1 VGLEN
6 IVPLVEMPASVFGVN
21 EVPVVGVLGI
31 HPSHPSALVRS
42 VQTVCRVIPISK
54 IRSSVVI
61 SIMINM
67 VNNMRLFTM
76 KNAISN
82 AMGFIRF
89 APVSNNSVSGVS
101 VNGTSQLAPV
111 SVSKFIPSKRP
122 SIGVVI
128 KDIAERLRYKS
139 DSHSDTSYVSLVRGL
154 AVVAVSTPILLS
166 GCATAKGNARH
177 SQHGADQVRI
187 VAVQREAMV
196 QEAKADSLTQQALVD
211 ALARVAEANPQHA
224 PSVAVALAVIG
235 VKGSQDKPSNTP
247 IVSLQRPTNEALE
260 WTKALAPTVGG
271 LITGVGIAAI
281 NAETQRNASDN
292 NKDILLGDQTADR
305 GIVEAVAG
313 LGSIAAAQTGISVG
327 GNYLQV
333 SDNGS
338 IDQSTTTDNSQNET
352 TSIEGDVNTGVQAD
366 GSYNSSSMGVADT
379 PATYLGTTGTVQ
391 ELIDYLANFGVPY
404 TLTLNGAVV
413 ASSTTGTG
421 TPITIDCNSVAFSPR
436 PAQCQ

>member
-1 VGLEN
+1 
-6 IVPLVEMPASVFGVN
+6 MR
-21 EVPVVGVLGI
+21 GI
-31 HPSHPSALVRS
+31 AAVA
-42 VQTVCRVIPISK
+42 V
-54 IRSSVVI
+54 
-61 SIMINM
+61 
-67 VNNMRLFTM
+67 
-76 KNAISN
+76 
-82 AMGFIRF
+82 
-89 APVSNNSVSGVS
+89 
-101 VNGTSQLAPV
+101 
-111 SVSKFIPSKRP
+111 
-122 SIGVVI
+122 
-128 KDIAERLRYKS
+128 
-139 DSHSDTSYVSLVRGL
+139 L
-154 AVVAVSTPILLS
+154 AVAT
-166 GCATAKGNARH
+166 GCATEKGNMRH

-196 QEAKADSLTQQALVD
+196 QEAKAEASTQLALME

-235 VKGSQDKPSNTP
+235 VRDSQEKPSNTP

-292 NKDILLGDQTADR
+292 NRDILLGDQTADR

-313 LGSIAAAQTGISVG
+313 LGGIAAAQTGISVG
-327 GNYLQV
+327 GDYLQV

-338 IDQSTTTDNSQNET
+338 IDQSTTTDSSQNQT
-352 TSIEGDVNTGVQAD
+352 VTAQGDLNTGSQTD
-366 GSYNSSSMGVADT
+366 DSFNSSAMGVEST

-421 TPITIDCNSVAFSPR
+421 TPITIDCNSVMFSPR
-436 PAQCQ
+436 PAQCS

>member
-1 VGLEN
+1 
-6 IVPLVEMPASVFGVN
+6 MR
-21 EVPVVGVLGI
+21 GI
-31 HPSHPSALVRS
+31 AAVA
-42 VQTVCRVIPISK
+42 V
-54 IRSSVVI
+54 
-61 SIMINM
+61 
-67 VNNMRLFTM
+67 
-76 KNAISN
+76 
-82 AMGFIRF
+82 
-89 APVSNNSVSGVS
+89 
-101 VNGTSQLAPV
+101 
-111 SVSKFIPSKRP
+111 
-122 SIGVVI
+122 
-128 KDIAERLRYKS
+128 
-139 DSHSDTSYVSLVRGL
+139 L
-154 AVVAVSTPILLS
+154 AVAT
-166 GCATAKGNARH
+166 GCATEKGNMRH

-196 QEAKADSLTQQALVD
+196 QEAKAESLTQQALVD

-235 VKGSQDKPSNTP
+235 VRGSQDKPSNTP

-292 NKDILLGDQTADR
+292 NKDILLGDQAADR

-313 LGSIAAAQTGISVG
+313 LGGIAAAQTGISVG
-327 GNYLQV
+327 GDYLQV

-338 IDQSTTTDNSQNET
+338 IDQSTTTDSSQNQT
-352 TSIEGDVNTGVQAD
+352 VTAQGDLNTGSQTD
-366 GSYNSSSMGVADT
+366 DSFNSSAMGVEST

-421 TPITIDCNSVAFSPR
+421 TPITIDCNSVMFSPR
-436 PAQCQ
+436 PAQCS

>member
-1 VGLEN
+1 
-6 IVPLVEMPASVFGVN
+6 MR
-21 EVPVVGVLGI
+21 GI
-31 HPSHPSALVRS
+31 AAVA
-42 VQTVCRVIPISK
+42 V
-54 IRSSVVI
+54 
-61 SIMINM
+61 
-67 VNNMRLFTM
+67 
-76 KNAISN
+76 
-82 AMGFIRF
+82 
-89 APVSNNSVSGVS
+89 
-101 VNGTSQLAPV
+101 
-111 SVSKFIPSKRP
+111 
-122 SIGVVI
+122 
-128 KDIAERLRYKS
+128 
-139 DSHSDTSYVSLVRGL
+139 L
-154 AVVAVSTPILLS
+154 AVAT
-166 GCATAKGNARH
+166 GCATDKGNQRH
-177 SQHGADQVRI
+177 SQHGADQIRI

-196 QEAKADSLTQQALVD
+196 QEAKAESLTQQALVD

-235 VKGSQDKPSNTP
+235 VKGSQEESSNTP

-313 LGSIAAAQTGISVG
+313 LGGIAAAQTGISVG
-327 GNYLQV
+327 GDYLQV
-333 SDNGS
+333 SDSGS
-338 IDQSTTTDNSQNET
+338 IDQSTTTDNSQNQTLT
-352 TSIEGDVNTGVQAD
+352 TQGDLNTGSQTD
-366 GSYNSSSMGVADT
+366 DSFNSSAMGVADT

-421 TPITIDCNSVAFSPR
+421 TPITIDCNSTMFSPR
-436 PAQCQ
+436 PAQCN

>member
-1 VGLEN
+1 
-6 IVPLVEMPASVFGVN
+6 MR
-21 EVPVVGVLGI
+21 GI
-31 HPSHPSALVRS
+31 AAVA
-42 VQTVCRVIPISK
+42 V
-54 IRSSVVI
+54 
-61 SIMINM
+61 
-67 VNNMRLFTM
+67 
-76 KNAISN
+76 
-82 AMGFIRF
+82 
-89 APVSNNSVSGVS
+89 
-101 VNGTSQLAPV
+101 
-111 SVSKFIPSKRP
+111 
-122 SIGVVI
+122 
-128 KDIAERLRYKS
+128 
-139 DSHSDTSYVSLVRGL
+139 L
-154 AVVAVSTPILLS
+154 AVAT
-166 GCATAKGNARH
+166 GCATDKGNQRH
-177 SQHGADQVRI
+177 SQHGADQIRI

-196 QEAKADSLTQQALVD
+196 QEAKAESLTQQALVD

-235 VKGSQDKPSNTP
+235 VKGSQEESSNTP

-292 NKDILLGDQTADR
+292 NRDILLGDQTADR

-313 LGSIAAAQTGISVG
+313 LGGIAATQTGISVG
-327 GNYLQV
+327 GDYLQV

-338 IDQSTTTDNSQNET
+338 IDQSTTTDNSQNQTLT
-352 TSIEGDVNTGVQAD
+352 TQGDLNTGSQTD
-366 GSYNSSSMGVADT
+366 DSFNSSAMGVADT

-421 TPITIDCNSVAFSPR
+421 TPITIDCNSTMFSPR
-436 PAQCQ
+436 PAQCN

>member
-1 VGLEN
+1 
-6 IVPLVEMPASVFGVN
+6 
-21 EVPVVGVLGI
+21 
-31 HPSHPSALVRS
+31 
-42 VQTVCRVIPISK
+42 
-54 IRSSVVI
+54 
-61 SIMINM
+61 
-67 VNNMRLFTM
+67 MRL
-76 KNAISN
+76 
-82 AMGFIRF
+82 
-89 APVSNNSVSGVS
+89 
-101 VNGTSQLAPV
+101 LALA
-111 SVSKFIPSKRP
+111 
-122 SIGVVI
+122 SIAV
-128 KDIAERLRYKS
+128 
-139 DSHSDTSYVSLVRGL
+139 L
-154 AVVAVSTPILLS
+154 A
-166 GCATAKGNARH
+166 GCATEKGNQRH

-235 VKGSQDKPSNTP
+235 VRGSQDKPSNTP

-305 GIVEAVAG
+305 GIVEAVAE
-313 LGSIAAAQTGISVG
+313 LGGIAAAQTGISVG
-327 GNYLQV
+327 GDYLQV
-333 SDNGS
+333 PDNAS
-338 IDQSTTTDNSQNET
+338 IDQSTTTDSSQNQT
-352 TSIEGDVNTGVQAD
+352 VTAQGDLNTGSQTD
-366 GSYNSSSMGVADT
+366 DSFNSSAMGVETT

-391 ELIDYLANFGVPY
+391 ELIDYLANFGTPY

-421 TPITIDCNSVAFSPR
+421 TPITIDCNSVMFSPR
-436 PAQCQ
+436 PAQCS

>member
-1 VGLEN
+1 
-6 IVPLVEMPASVFGVN
+6 
-21 EVPVVGVLGI
+21 
-31 HPSHPSALVRS
+31 
-42 VQTVCRVIPISK
+42 
-54 IRSSVVI
+54 
-61 SIMINM
+61 
-67 VNNMRLFTM
+67 MRL
-76 KNAISN
+76 
-82 AMGFIRF
+82 
-89 APVSNNSVSGVS
+89 
-101 VNGTSQLAPV
+101 LALATV
-111 SVSKFIPSKRP
+111 
-122 SIGVVI
+122 
-128 KDIAERLRYKS
+128 
-139 DSHSDTSYVSLVRGL
+139 L
-154 AVVAVSTPILLS
+154 AVT
-166 GCATAKGNARH
+166 GCATEKGNVRH
-177 SQHGADQVRI
+177 AQHASDQVRI

-196 QEAKADSLTQQALVD
+196 QEAKAESLTQQALVD

-235 VKGSQDKPSNTP
+235 VKGSQEESSNTP

-313 LGSIAAAQTGISVG
+313 LGGIAAAQTGISVG
-327 GNYLQV
+327 GDYLQV
-333 SDNGS
+333 SDSGS
-338 IDQSTTTDNSQNET
+338 IDQSTTTDNSQNQTLT
-352 TSIEGDVNTGVQAD
+352 TQGDLNTGSQTD
-366 GSYNSSSMGVADT
+366 DSFNSSAMGVADT

-421 TPITIDCNSVAFSPR
+421 TPITIDCNSTMFSPR
-436 PAQCQ
+436 PAQCN